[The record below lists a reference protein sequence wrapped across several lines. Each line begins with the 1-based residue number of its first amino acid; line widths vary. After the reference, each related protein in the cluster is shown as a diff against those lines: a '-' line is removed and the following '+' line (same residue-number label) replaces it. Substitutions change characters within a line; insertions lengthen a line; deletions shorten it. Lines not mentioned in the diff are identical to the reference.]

1 MGRWTSKYPILFDGG
16 QANLYVYVNNDPIQN
31 VDEDGLALRACAKAL
46 AKLAAAEARLAKR
59 RFEDAMSSCGPDPGH
74 DKAMDQAQNAV
85 DNALDQVA
93 RNCTAK
99 DLAVLGAAGLVAGAL
114 GSLSG
119 GGGFA
124 FAF

>member
-1 MGRWTSKYPILFDGG
+1 
-16 QANLYVYVNNDPIQN
+16 
-31 VDEDGLALRACAKAL
+31 
-46 AKLAAAEARLAKR
+46 
-59 RFEDAMSSCGPDPGH
+59 
-74 DKAMDQAQNAV
+74 MDQAQNAV